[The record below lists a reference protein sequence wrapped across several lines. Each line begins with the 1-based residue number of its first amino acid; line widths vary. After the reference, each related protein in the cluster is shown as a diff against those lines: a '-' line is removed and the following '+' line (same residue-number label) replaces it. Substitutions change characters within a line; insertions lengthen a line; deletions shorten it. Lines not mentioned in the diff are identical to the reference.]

1 MNTNNKRG
9 IENIKKIAVIGGGH
23 MGSGIAMVF
32 ARGGYPVALYSRT
45 AETLEEA
52 KEGIKNDLT
61 FLAERGL
68 GEPED
73 IEKILSR
80 IEYTQDM
87 AGAVK
92 GADFVLECVA
102 ENMEL
107 KQNIFK
113 QLDEMCAP
121 GVILATNT
129 SAMRPTEIAS
139 KSVHQ
144 ERILATH
151 WWNPPF
157 LIPLVEVVPTTK
169 TADWVVEVVMG
180 LHQAIGKHPVR
191 AKKEA
196 PGFIANRLQH
206 ALWREAISIVEH
218 GIADAETVNESL
230 KYGPGLRWPIVAP
243 LENSDMVGL
252 DLTLSIHDYLLKY
265 LEDSH
270 EPSPLLKE
278 KVAKG
283 ELGFKTD
290 GVGFQKW
297 TPAQQKAL
305 RNDMLDYLVEA
316 VKQLQKREAR

>member
-1 MNTNNKRG
+1 VND
-9 IENIKKIAVIGGGH
+9 IKKVAIIGGGH

-32 ARGGYPVALYSRT
+32 ARAKYPVALYSRT
-45 AETLEEA
+45 AETLQEA
-52 KEGIKNDLT
+52 KEGIKNDLV

-68 GEPED
+68 GESED
-73 IEKILSR
+73 IQKILAR

-87 AGAVK
+87 AGAVNK
-92 GADFVLECVA
+92 VDFVVECVA

-113 QLDEMCAP
+113 QLDEMCKP
-121 GVILATNT
+121 DVILATNT

-169 TADWVVEVVMG
+169 TASWVVEVVMD
-180 LHQAIGKHPVR
+180 LHRAIGKHPVC

-283 ELGFKTD
+283 ELGFKTG

-297 TPAQQKAL
+297 TPAEQKAL
-305 RNDMLDYLVEA
+305 RDNMLDYLVEA
-316 VKQLQKREAR
+316 VKQLHKREAK